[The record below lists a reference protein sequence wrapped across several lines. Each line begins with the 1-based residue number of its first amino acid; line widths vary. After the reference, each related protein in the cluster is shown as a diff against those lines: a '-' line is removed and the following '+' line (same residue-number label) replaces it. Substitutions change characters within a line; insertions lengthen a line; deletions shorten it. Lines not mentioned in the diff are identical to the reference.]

1 MEPMLNGSEKVPAQ
15 ITDYKEYHTDKTVK
29 VRVCLFREFWNFWAK
44 HKLEKK
50 LFEDCFITKTSEMGE
65 NCL

>member
-29 VRVCLFREFWNFWAK
+29 VRVFKFRELCKFLGKNYSGTVSSLKPAK
-44 HKLEKK
+44 WEKTE
-50 LFEDCFITKTSEMGE
+50 L
-65 NCL
+65 

>member
-29 VRVCLFREFWNFWAK
+29 VRVCIFRELCEFERK
-44 HKLEKK
+44 KK
-50 LFEDCFITKTSEMGE
+50 LFGDCFITKTSEMGE
-65 NCL
+65 N